1 MLRLIFL
8 QEEHKMD
15 SQNETA
21 QLRYLEE
28 TSIRLRRMDFE
39 TMPAEDQQLPVKWNG
54 SDLCRISGKGSVL
67 YRQENVDS
75 IRAQDALQVV
85 IDTAKMTS
93 EYMAILETA
102 PRLKASG
109 LDGDYRV
116 LADFSSAV
124 LAGHPTERGVQ
135 FVTWEWDFD
144 REGVHLGH
152 YFQNDEEEK
161 MMEIYGTIHFKLIL
175 PHFPGFQQEPLP
187 APVCSHSPD
196 CKDCPYPRHGFLCW
210 GADGT
215 CLRSRM
221 NEINEKEDND
231 HDESSSE

>member
-1 MLRLIFL
+1 
-8 QEEHKMD
+8 MD

-67 YRQENVDS
+67 YRQERVDALG
-75 IRAQDALQVV
+75 AQDALQAV
-85 IDTAKMTS
+85 IDTAQITS
-93 EYMAILETA
+93 EYMAIMETA

-109 LDGDYRV
+109 LHGDYRI
-116 LADFSSAV
+116 LADFGDAV

-144 REGVHLGH
+144 REGVHHGH

-161 MMEIYGTIHFKLIL
+161 MMEIYGTIQFRLIL
-175 PHFPGFQQEPLP
+175 PHIPGFQQEPLP
-187 APVCSHSPD
+187 EPVCSHSPE
-196 CKDCPYPRHGFLCW
+196 CNGCPYPRHGFLCW

-215 CLRSRM
+215 CLRTRM
-221 NEINEKEDND
+221 NEINEKKEDND
-231 HDESSSE
+231 HDERSSE